1 MTEASQAVSI
11 KLSFDQPISATDA
24 VADDFV
30 LLING
35 KEPDAATVKLD
46 VAPSAEGVTF
56 TLRPAASAAQ
66 GAGAGQYFALYQA
79 QFSLSAKNSDGSLP
93 HVTGATGAAA
103 VLGDAVSGT
112 LPSGLAI
119 SVEDVRAAT
128 DEQPAQ
134 TTFTVTSPA
143 KARVITWFS
152 PDGGATVLLKHN
164 HTFAQAS
171 AEDAASD
178 LAKVVNADSSCG
190 LVATAAGNRVT
201 LTAQQVT
208 PGQTID
214 PVVVEG
220 VGVAGGTYDSSQGM
234 GA

>member
-1 MTEASQAVSI
+1 M
-11 KLSFDQPISATDA
+11 
-24 VADDFV
+24 
-30 LLING
+30 
-35 KEPDAATVKLD
+35 
-46 VAPSAEGVTF
+46 
-56 TLRPAASAAQ
+56 
-66 GAGAGQYFALYQA
+66 
-79 QFSLSAKNSDGSLP
+79 
-93 HVTGATGAAA
+93 TGATGAAA

-134 TTFTVTSPA
+134 TTFTVASPA

-220 VGVAGGTYDSSQGM
+220 VGVAGGAYDSSQGM